1 VQCLLQTPAYH
12 HDSVD
17 VAVAVAVA
25 VAVVVAD
32 VVVELGY
39 GQNVDHR
46 LPGTDVA

>member
-1 VQCLLQTPAYH
+1 MQCPLQTPAYH

-17 VAVAVAVA
+17 VADAVA
-25 VAVVVAD
+25 
-32 VVVELGY
+32 ELGY

>member
-1 VQCLLQTPAYH
+1 MQCPPQTPAYH

-17 VAVAVAVA
+17 VAVAVAD
-25 VAVVVAD
+25 VVA
-32 VVVELGY
+32 ELGY

>member
-1 VQCLLQTPAYH
+1 VQCPPQTPAYH

-17 VAVAVAVA
+17 VAVAV
-25 VAVVVAD
+25 VAVVVVD
-32 VVVELGY
+32 VVAELGY